1 MTFMSE
7 YNHTIDAKGRMIIP
21 SKYREGL
28 GNKFVVTRGI
38 DDCLFAYASEDW
50 QQVTDKLSEMRITNS
65 KARAFQRFLLG
76 GATEVELDSQG
87 RILLPGFLREHA
99 SMIKDVV
106 LVGVGNHIEIWAKEK
121 YDGVM
126 DETNIKQLADEL
138 DEAGIY
144 F

>member
-1 MTFMSE
+1 MSE